1 VTIPTQDDRTH
12 AQETLEYIRQ
22 TMESASTFTAVSG
35 WGMSLVGGVGLLAA
49 GVAARL
55 ENQADLALW
64 IPTAVLAIAIAGVA
78 NTVKAN
84 RMRVPLWSGSFRKL
98 AWVMAPVLVAGGVLT
113 YALANAGQQGLLPG
127 TWLALYGAGV
137 TAGGTLSVRAIRTM
151 GVVLLVF
158 GAAALLRPLWGLPL
172 LAAGFGAVH
181 IAFGLLVVRRHGG

>member
-1 VTIPTQDDRTH
+1 MTIPTQDERTS

-22 TMESASTFTAVSG
+22 TMESASSFTAVSG
-35 WGMSLVGGVGLLAA
+35 WGMSVVGGVGLLAA

-55 ENQADLALW
+55 ENQADLSLW
-64 IPTAVLAIAIAGVA
+64 IPTMVLAIAVAGIA

-84 RMRVPLWSGSFRKL
+84 RMHVPLWSGSFRKL
-98 AWVMAPVLVAGGVLT
+98 AWVMAPILLAGGVLT
-113 YALANAGQQGLLPG
+113 YALANAGQQALLPG

-158 GAAALLRPLWGLPL
+158 GAAALLRPVWGLPL